1 MSSYWSSEN
10 VVQIGEHQVSI
21 PAEQGL
27 SYRVGATS
35 RRVSFDVPAQSVEM
49 LSGKDSYLEFDMD
62 IQSPAHVAGDGNS
75 TRLQLDP
82 AGAGMI
88 CQNIRI
94 YDGGRGNLIE
104 EINEYNQIVALKHDY
119 DKDDSLK
126 GVRGLEQ
133 GATTYNPLL
142 KGTRGS
148 SKSDMADIQTNPWFK
163 AVPNVTQDQATA
175 GQEWD
180 GNVRKSNVHCCV
192 PLLSGI
198 FTGSV
203 YPNMLTGLYI
213 EIDLMPA
220 PRIIRQLDSV
230 VKSRRRTLNPYLWGL
245 RNAAGGAVIDVGG
258 AGGNTLPAGNA
269 TLFDGAWLSLQ
280 TNSIVGVDSCPFV
293 VGESIGFAHGVPGT
307 ANFDQE
313 ANTETGAPLQKSPII
328 IKIEVDAAQG
338 NRILL
343 TFDDDYKNEVGGGAF
358 PVRTVGVNIA
368 GANVDTVLF
377 SDSASQSVRAVQS
390 FPVSYNVNNLN
401 LVCHVVDMDAQ
412 YKSGMLQKARDGSA
426 IEFDIHSMTNYKNS
440 MLASER
446 QASFLIHA
454 QNRKAKSLCVIPT
467 DSTVYTTND
476 LISSTDTYETTADEM
491 DGVLNSARSGISGC
505 CDFLSQVQYQ
515 INGNLVP
522 SRPVSTRKIATRK
535 SIDAFHIFELEK
547 TLANANITPH
557 SFSKFMD
564 NFVVGRGFAHN
575 SGVMDLRDKDLSVQ
589 LSYEETTAPSKP
601 KMMSSFVF
609 HIRRVMIRGGSTTVI
624 E

>member
-27 SYRVGATS
+27 SYTVGATG
-35 RRVSFDVPAQSVEM
+35 RRVSFDIPASSVEM

-62 IQSPAHVAGDGNS
+62 IQYPTHVAGDGNS

-88 CQNIRI
+88 VQNIRI

-133 GATTYNPLL
+133 GSTTYSPFS

-148 SKSDMADIQTNPWFK
+148 SKSDMAELITNPWFK
-163 AVPNVTQDQATA
+163 AVPSVTQDALTA

-192 PLLSGI
+192 PLLTGI

-269 TLFDGAWLSLQ
+269 TQFDGAWLSLQ

-293 VGESIGFAHGVPGT
+293 VGESIGFAHGIPGT

-313 ANTETGAPLQKSPII
+313 ANTETAAPLQKSPII
-328 IKIEVDAAQG
+328 TKIEVDAAQG

-343 TFDDDYKNEVGGGAF
+343 TFDADYTNSAGGGGF
-358 PVRTVGVNIA
+358 PIRVVGVDIA

-377 SDSASQSVRAVQS
+377 SDSASQSVRPVQS
-390 FPVSYNVNNLN
+390 FPVSYNVGNLN

-467 DSTVYTTND
+467 DASVYTNSD
-476 LISSTDTYETTADEM
+476 LISSTGTYETTADEM

-564 NFVVGRGFAHN
+564 NFVCGRGFAHN

-609 HIRRVMIRGGSTTVI
+609 HIRRIMIRGGSTSVI